1 MNKTRQPH
9 LFWGSFS
16 PLASLTGGGLLIMA
30 SGRLAF
36 ALVCAGALLWVFCLS
51 ALAACAGRRFFP
63 GRGKNLIQVFLS
75 ALAGSL
81 YLLALWFAN
90 PILAM
95 ENFFILSL
103 VPLMCAGSGIFER
116 IHFMNLKESVSRAGG
131 EAAVLGGLIAALS
144 LIREPLGCLS
154 LSLPGGPLGIVTVF
168 SSGGEIF
175 PPVRIIAGS
184 AGALL
189 LLGCGISVYR
199 YFREQQGSYR
209 SSEENS

>member
-1 MNKTRQPH
+1 MIKAPQPH
-9 LFWGSFS
+9 LFWGSVS

-36 ALVCAGALLWVFCLS
+36 ALVCAGALLWVYCLS
-51 ALAACAGRRFFP
+51 SLAAVP
-63 GRGKNLIQVFLS
+63 GRKILPRRGKGLVFVFL
-75 ALAGSL
+75 AAFTGSL

-116 IHFMNLKESVSRAGG
+116 IDSLKLKEALLRSCG
-131 EAAVLGGLIAALS
+131 EALVLGGLIISFS
-144 LIREPLGCLS
+144 LIREPLAYLT
-154 LSLPGGPLGIVTVF
+154 LSLPGGPLGIVKVF
-168 SSGGEIF
+168 SAESESF
-175 PPVRIIAGS
+175 LPVRLITAS

-189 LLGCGISVYR
+189 ILGYGIGIYR
-199 YFREQQGSYR
+199 YFRERRGPPNSR
-209 SSEENS
+209 EENP